1 MACPDDALR
10 AQSAAQDN
18 SPPREV
24 SGVKMDWEYV
34 TPAELGENAKQAMF
48 KLMGLVYE
56 GVDEQQFRD
65 DLAAKDEVILLTD
78 AERLVGFSTQQ
89 FLTIEVAG
97 EAVEGI
103 FSGDTVIHP
112 DHWGG
117 LGLMQAF
124 SQRYI
129 IKRDRDV
136 YWFLISKG
144 HRTYRMLPTFF
155 SEFWPSRKAPTPAWE
170 REVMQTYAR
179 EFFPSDFD
187 VDRGVL
193 AYQTQKDRLREG
205 IAGTSETTLR
215 NPEVAFFV
223 AANPGWV
230 DGHDLVCLTKL
241 DPDNLRPQ
249 HRSRLLGPGES

>member
-1 MACPDDALR
+1 M
-10 AQSAAQDN
+10 N
-18 SPPREV
+18 
-24 SGVKMDWEYV
+24 WEYV
-34 TPAELGENAKQAMF
+34 APSELGEDSVQAMF
-48 KLMGLVYE
+48 GLMELVYE
-56 GVDEQQFRD
+56 GVELRQFRD
-65 DLAAKDEVILLTD
+65 DLAGKDEVILLTED
-78 AERLVGFSTQQ
+78 GVLVGFSTQR
-89 FLTIEVAG
+89 FMNITVAG
-97 EAVEGI
+97 EPVKGI

-155 SEFWPSRKAPTPAWE
+155 SEFWPSRRASTPVWE
-170 REVMQTYAR
+170 RDVMQTYAR
-179 EFFPSDFD
+179 ELYPTDYD
-187 VDRGVL
+187 ATRGVL

-205 IAGTSETTLR
+205 TAGTSEATLR
-215 NPEVAFFV
+215 NPDVAFFV
-223 AANPGWV
+223 ALNPGWV
-230 DGHDLVCLTKL
+230 VGHDLVCLTKL

-249 HRSRLLGPGES
+249 HRERLLGPEKP